1 MTIQVP
7 ADAMVVLVGPS
18 GSGKSTFAARHFAA
32 TEVLSS
38 DTMRAMVAD
47 DPNDQAATEAAFELL
62 HTALGLRL
70 ARRRLTVVDATN
82 VERWARAGLLAIA
95 RRHHRPAA
103 AIAFALPV
111 AICLDRNATR
121 SDRRLP
127 PAAIRRQHRLMT
139 ASLGTL
145 DEEGFSP
152 AYRLDDAVRVEEA
165 RVERPPGRRSPG
177 TPG

>member
-1 MTIQVP
+1 MTIRIP

-18 GSGKSTFAARHFAA
+18 GSGKSTFAARHFAL
-32 TEVLSS
+32 TEILSS
-38 DTMRAMVAD
+38 DAMRAMVAD

-111 AICLDRNATR
+111 AICLDRNAMRLDT
-121 SDRRLP
+121 LP
-127 PAAIRRQHRLMT
+127 PVRVLVDPGDKFVMGVIPARRQKPDVDGVHEHSVLKT
-139 ASLGTL
+139 
-145 DEEGFSP
+145 
-152 AYRLDDAVRVEEA
+152 RV
-165 RVERPPGRRSPG
+165 
-177 TPG
+177 